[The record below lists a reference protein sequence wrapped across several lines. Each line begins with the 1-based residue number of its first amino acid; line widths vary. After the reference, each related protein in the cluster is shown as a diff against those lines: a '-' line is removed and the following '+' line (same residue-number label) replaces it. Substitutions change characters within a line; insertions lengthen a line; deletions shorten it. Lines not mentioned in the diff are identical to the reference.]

1 MEKQTRGV
9 FTASDLKKTW
19 SLNKPDE
26 SWPMPGLEISPDYP
40 PGTSPGDEPA
50 PADVVWLNSAHDKV
64 TQSTALDDARRQALA
79 SALVQLI
86 NRVESLDQ
94 PQREQAQTIINFTGS
109 LVQIVALS
117 GADAKVAATME
128 ATLREQ
134 LKDVKPPEL
143 LAAVEQVLEAIGP
156 G

>member
-1 MEKQTRGV
+1 MEKQTRKV
-9 FTASDLKKTW
+9 FTAGDLKTW

-40 PGTSPGDEPA
+40 PGTSPGDEPV

-79 SALVQLI
+79 AALVQLI
-86 NRVESLDQ
+86 NRVESLNQ
-94 PQREQAQTIINFTGS
+94 PQRERAQTIINFTGS
-109 LVQIVALS
+109 LVQIVALP
-117 GADAKVAATME
+117 GADAKVAATM
-128 ATLREQ
+128 ATTLREQ
-134 LKDVKPPEL
+134 LQGLDPPEL
-143 LAAVEQVLEAIGP
+143 LAAVEQVLAAIGS